1 MPPISPTSRESLI
14 EKFHALL
21 DECDTIADNALFAP
35 TLDNTNLR

>member
-1 MPPISPTSRESLI
+1 MPPIFPTSRESLT

-21 DECDTIADNALFAP
+21 ADNALFAP